1 MAYMDES
8 IAYKMSYWGEQM
20 ANQSVQKQGLA
31 KIIEAEIVAVIDASI
46 GKYRVKYQDATFNA
60 TAENI
65 GVQLKRKDRVLVS
78 IPENDL
84 SNPNKIITGLI
95 TRKGSHYS
103 PLTETDVL
111 YDTLGQNL
119 YKGSKAIE
127 VSSWQK
133 VNRKENETEDKIPF
147 VIKDAFLS
155 EKEVKAY
162 IESASHLM
170 MKFKLKTDFSP
181 EQLQKNFGIEIVLE
195 YQSETSAET
204 FDRIYRFEPQHI
216 VGSSVYNI
224 KYYTEQSIVFEL
236 EESAKFFKR
245 IKSAGI
251 FLEDGFKKVVNPIT
265 DIFIKD
271 LEFYAL
277 NSITDSVQEGYHV
290 SLEAPM
296 GAFFVKD
303 ENNKSQEL
311 KLNAKVYL
319 KGILVNPNEQRI
331 KYYWFAEDLT
341 VTSASLEYLKYG
353 KEGWACINTFVDCV
367 EDEAILA
374 GEEEKS
380 EPKIT
385 RSYDPGD
392 SSIMIHEDLVQAN
405 KRKFKCVIVC
415 DDIVISSNP
424 LTITNEDEKWNL
436 KITSSQGTAL
446 RTGQSTDL
454 TCHTKKS
461 SQDQENFT
469 FSYIWRAV
477 DLNEQVSTYSN
488 TGNVLKIQAAEIEKS
503 RVYKCGVR
511 VNDQYVG
518 TAEITLTN
526 EQAAADYTLA
536 IKNGNQIFKY
546 DVNGASPVSRRNE
559 TPGYLEELGFVIYDK
574 KGQELTSEAIDIGLA
589 WNQDEDTSSPN
600 INWFVPAD
608 DTFLEAIPDGEIKGR
623 EKDENGNEIADGAL
637 IDILPDITNGCYKFH
652 KKDLV
657 FKIKDSYNSK
667 YSRNQ
672 IKLTVL
678 FQPNDK
684 KEPQELIAYTEFVFT
699 KEGALGTNGTG
710 ATCWIVDAED
720 KTGDKRYL
728 EIDNKESNKIYF
740 TNIQDDNGGTEL
752 TRFIPKTYPEI
763 SKENQFD
770 EFQWSSLYRKQNELS
785 NFYYE
790 FIPKGTNST
799 DIIKAYFDFNAVD
812 KNKKSWYNESI
823 QKFNPVFANF
833 IQLKVKIN
841 DKYCYSVMPLI
852 GVKYTNTGKDNNWE
866 VHYKENSGF
875 LSVLYETN
883 GKYPKYDEDNP
894 FELEILKDS
903 KTLKDTEYDVVWY
916 CSNNLKENSKYNEKL
931 AKNQKRFKPVEN
943 YDSYSY
949 ANVVYARIHQIN
961 KDNSK
966 NLVAEI
972 YIPIYF
978 YINKYFN
985 ADINEW
991 DGNGIEI
998 KEDSGIVLSPQ
1009 VGAGSK
1015 DKDNAFTGVIIGT
1028 KEIYNTDGV
1037 KKPETGLFGYNK
1049 GTQTIFLD
1057 AQSGKS
1063 EFGSNGKGQII
1074 IDPSNQKAQ
1083 IYSGDYY
1090 LRNNI
1095 NQEILYDEEGNPIEA
1110 NKGMLID
1117 LSTPEIKFGTGN
1129 FHVTSDGHI
1138 TAKGGGTIAGWKI
1151 NNHAIFSADGKTSFN
1166 QTSHQDSKI
1175 GISSEQTTNP
1185 KKRTVKTPS
1194 NPDGI
1199 EKTLAF
1205 WAGSMLNGEINK
1217 DSFFVAHDGYLK
1229 AEEAT
1234 IGSGFNPIFI
1244 GKSENNSAIF
1254 TQNKT
1259 SLNSNASGFYLG
1271 VNGIALG
1278 GTRKNPLDSNENIS
1292 KFQVRNDGTLYA
1304 TEGAIG
1310 DFQLTNQCIRS
1321 LDKSVGMG
1329 NTLDAFWAGW
1339 TEENGYRFHVNK
1351 NGKVTCKDLSVTGG
1365 SISIKSKATESDG
1378 TTPKYSFYVGTNGDL
1393 TARNGSFHGTVTA
1406 TSGKIGGWSIN
1417 GGNLNSGNM
1426 WINNGGSM
1434 SGPNWSITK
1443 EGLAT
1448 FNNISITGG
1457 TVAGGTVGKGIAGG
1471 NINSGSIPWNRGNAW
1486 DDVVNKIIEGNLIVK
1501 GKLSANYFESEN
1513 GAQVKY
1519 INVKDSAYIPVKTT
1533 FLTGTGWTGSPSL
1546 EMYIDSEI
1554 DRRIS
1559 DAIYDHIQRYH

>member
-8 IAYKMSYWGEQM
+8 IAYKMSYWGEQI

-119 YKGSKAIE
+119 YKGNKAIE
-127 VSSWQK
+127 ASSWQK
-133 VNRKENETEDKIPF
+133 INREENETEDKIPF

-224 KYYTEQSIVFEL
+224 KYYTEQSIVFKL
-236 EESAKFFKR
+236 GESAKFFKR

-251 FLEDGFKKVVNPIT
+251 FLEDGFKKVDNPIA

-277 NSITDSVQEGYHV
+277 NSITDSVQEGYYV

-296 GAFFVKD
+296 GVFFVKD
-303 ENNKSQEL
+303 ENDKSQEL

-367 EDEAILA
+367 EEESILA

-385 RSYDPGD
+385 RSYNPGD
-392 SSIMIHEDLVQAN
+392 SSIMIHENSVQAN
-405 KRKFKCVIVC
+405 KRKFKCIIVC

-454 TCHTKKS
+454 TCHVKKS

-469 FSYIWRAV
+469 LSYIWRAV

-503 RVYKCGVR
+503 RIYKCGVR
-511 VNDQYVG
+511 VNNQYVG
-518 TAEITLTN
+518 AAEITLTN
-526 EQAAADYTLA
+526 EQTAADYTLA
-536 IKNGNQIFKY
+536 IKNGNQVFKY

-559 TPGYLEELGFVIYDK
+559 TPGYLEELSFAIYDK

-600 INWFVPAD
+600 INWLVPAD

-623 EKDENGNEIADGAL
+623 EKDENGNEVADGAL
-637 IDILPDITNGCYKFH
+637 VDILPDITDNYYKFH

-657 FKIKDSYNSK
+657 FKIKDSYNSN

-699 KEGALGTNGTG
+699 KEGSLGTNGTG
-710 ATCWIVDAED
+710 AMCWIVDAED

-799 DIIKAYFDFNAVD
+799 DIIKAYFDFDAVD
-812 KNKKSWYNESI
+812 KNKKSWYNENI

-852 GVKYTNTGKDNNWE
+852 GVKYTNIGKDNNWE

-894 FELEILKDS
+894 FELEILKDG
-903 KTLKDTEYDVVWY
+903 KIPKDTEYDVVWH

-931 AKNQKRFKPVEN
+931 AKNQKRFKPAEN

-949 ANVVYARIHQIN
+949 ANVVYVRV
-961 KDNSK
+961 KDSSQ

-998 KEDSGIVLSPQ
+998 KEDSGIILSPQ

-1037 KKPETGLFGYNK
+1037 KKSETGLFGYNK
-1049 GTQTIFLD
+1049 GAQTIFLD

-1205 WAGSMLNGEINK
+1205 WAGSELDGATKK
-1217 DSFFVAHDGYLK
+1217 DSFFVTHDGYLK

-1234 IGSGFNPIFI
+1234 IGSGINPIFI
-1244 GKSENNSAIF
+1244 GKSGDNSAIF

-1271 VNGIALG
+1271 VNGVALG

-1292 KFQVRNDGTLYA
+1292 KFQVKNDGTLYA
-1304 TEGAIG
+1304 MEGAIG
-1310 DFQLTNQCIRS
+1310 DFQLTNQYIRS

-1339 TEENGYRFHVNK
+1339 TKENGYRFHVNK
-1351 NGKVTCKDLSVTGG
+1351 NGKVTCKDISITGG
-1365 SISIKSKATESDG
+1365 SFSIKSKATESDG
-1378 TTPKYSFYVGTNGDL
+1378 TTPKYSFYVGANGDL
-1393 TARNGSFHGTVTA
+1393 SARNGVFHGKITA
-1406 TSGKIGGWSIN
+1406 TSGEFNSCTIKNTCTIGGVTLDKDFVKNANIAANAVKNAQLDSGAVSNSKIQDKCIN
-1417 GGNLNSGNM
+1417 IKK
-1426 WINNGGSM
+1426 INNSDGGWTAFFDDIVADKIDANYI
-1434 SGPNWSITK
+1434 GTKIASI
-1443 EGLAT
+1443 EGTVFAKSLRT
-1448 FNNISITGG
+1448 DSLS
-1457 TVAGGTVGKGIAGG
+1457 VAGGMYGAFAAYKAGNTEYVEIYGETARWVDITINGITY
-1471 NINSGSIPWNRGNAW
+1471 
-1486 DDVVNKIIEGNLIVK
+1486 
-1501 GKLSANYFESEN
+1501 KLLRA
-1513 GAQVKY
+1513 A
-1519 INVKDSAYIPVKTT
+1519 
-1533 FLTGTGWTGSPSL
+1533 
-1546 EMYIDSEI
+1546 
-1554 DRRIS
+1554 
-1559 DAIYDHIQRYH
+1559 